1 MSKNS
6 LDHIN
11 NASSLLEIAMK
22 SFMAGNHEHEIE
34 VLERAKEELKKAL
47 DIAKI
52 EHYLKEQEKNKDYW
66 KVGDKTGFQ
75 DMDGN
80 DILVSNYY
88 KNLKN
93 QIGSIYQIR
102 IRNKVPVVHWGWG
115 FMKLTKDIASDLK
128 LVEDKN
134 VSLGP
139 GSMLFNSKIID

>member
-11 NASSLLEIAMK
+11 NASSLLEIATK
-22 SFMAGNHEHEIE
+22 SFTARNHEHEIE
-34 VLERAKEELKKAL
+34 LLERAKQEIEKAL
-47 DIAKI
+47 KIAKI
-52 EHYLKEQEKNKDYW
+52 EHYLKEQEKNKDW

-80 DILVSNYY
+80 DILVGNYY

-102 IRNKVPVVHWGWG
+102 IRNKVPVVHWGGG